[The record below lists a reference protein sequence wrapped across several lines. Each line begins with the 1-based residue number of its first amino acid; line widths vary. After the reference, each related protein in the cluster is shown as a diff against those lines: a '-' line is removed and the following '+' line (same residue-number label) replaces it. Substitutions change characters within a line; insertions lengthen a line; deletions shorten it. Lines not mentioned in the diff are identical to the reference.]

1 MKHADDNAYWTHPAH
16 STRVMH
22 AHLTHVRKVW
32 CTLECMNALQTVWM
46 HIRHMWWRYDAH
58 KRVWMHMRHLF
69 VMQACL
75 MCRWCALGRVHAY
88 WWCTLD
94 TPHRTFDC
102 MNAHSTHVLKACS
115 MCIIGSMFHAYHE
128 HIKMTLRTRAAS
140 ACCSHC
146 ELRAPSSPRA
156 TRRIGPTVP
165 QIFTS
170 KSNQFGG
177 QFWQFFF
184 QELLCVTPACCA
196 RRCSI
201 LLCTLESRDNH
212 FVEFKMTSTENPLL
226 PIPVALPRPREGQKH
241 SRRFYTQA
249 TSKSSYLW
257 ELKCYWKLFASLS
270 QDEVI
275 GLACTLGSIRS
286 L

>member
-46 HIRHMWWRYDAH
+46 HIRHMLWRYDAH
-58 KRVWMHMRHLF
+58 KSVWMHMRHLF

-128 HIKMTLRTRAAS
+128 HIMRIMRISRWRCALGLPVRAAAIAS
-140 ACCSHC
+140 YGR
-146 ELRAPSSPRA
+146 LR
-156 TRRIGPTVP
+156 RR
-165 QIFTS
+165 
-170 KSNQFGG
+170 
-177 QFWQFFF
+177 
-184 QELLCVTPACCA
+184 
-196 RRCSI
+196 
-201 LLCTLESRDNH
+201 
-212 FVEFKMTSTENPLL
+212 
-226 PIPVALPRPREGQKH
+226 
-241 SRRFYTQA
+241 
-249 TSKSSYLW
+249 
-257 ELKCYWKLFASLS
+257 ASLGES
-270 QDEVI
+270 DLPFHRFLLVNPINLEGNFGNFFSKNFCV
-275 GLACTLGSIRS
+275 
-286 L
+286 